1 MESLP
6 APVLL
11 EELNRGQPG
20 RFRAPDTPLILSLL
34 AGIDDAGVPEAGAR
48 GRGVVAGQ
56 DAAACGC
63 CLASLPSPALLDALN
78 RGQLA
83 RFGVPDLPLVRS
95 LLAGIC
101 DGPDGATCA

>member
-6 APVLL
+6 APILL

-20 RFRAPDTPLILSLL
+20 RFHAPDIPLVLFLL
-34 AGIDDAGVPEAGAR
+34 AGIDDAGVLEAGAR
-48 GRGVVAGQ
+48 VRGVVAGQ

-78 RGQLA
+78 QGKPA
-83 RFGVPDLPLVRS
+83 RLSGDS
-95 LLAGIC
+95 
-101 DGPDGATCA
+101 